1 VTGAPSVDE
10 ALMDAALAAARSA
23 DFATSPNPMVGCVVA
38 WEGEVIAT
46 GFHRRAGDPHAE
58 VEALLLAGDRARGA
72 DVYVTLEPCAHQGR
86 TPPCIDAVI
95 EAAPRRVVVAMS
107 DPNPRVS
114 GRGVDALRAAGILVE
129 VGLRETEAR
138 RVNEFYVKHITTGL
152 PFVTAKF
159 AASLDG
165 RIATAGGESQ
175 WITSDASRAV
185 AHRLRHTHDAVLVGI
200 STVLTDD
207 PALTTRFEGGRSPL
221 RVVVDSDLRIPD
233 SARVLE
239 PGVGAALI
247 ATTTRAEPERIARL
261 RASGVQVEVIDQGPG
276 GIDLRALM
284 TLLGSRDVMSV
295 LVEGGAGVL
304 GSAFDAAIVDKVVA
318 MLAPRIIGGATAPGA
333 VGGAGVPSLAAS
345 PLLTDVSVETAGP
358 DLIVTGYC
366 VR

>member
-1 VTGAPSVDE
+1 
-10 ALMDAALAAARSA
+10 
-23 DFATSPNPMVGCVVA
+23 
-38 WEGEVIAT
+38 
-46 GFHRRAGDPHAE
+46 
-58 VEALLLAGDRARGA
+58 
-72 DVYVTLEPCAHQGR
+72 
-86 TPPCIDAVI
+86 
-95 EAAPRRVVVAMS
+95 
-107 DPNPRVS
+107 
-114 GRGVDALRAAGILVE
+114 
-129 VGLRETEAR
+129 
-138 RVNEFYVKHITTGL
+138 
-152 PFVTAKF
+152 
-159 AASLDG
+159 
-165 RIATAGGESQ
+165 
-175 WITSDASRAV
+175 
-185 AHRLRHTHDAVLVGI
+185 
-200 STVLTDD
+200 
-207 PALTTRFEGGRSPL
+207 
-221 RVVVDSDLRIPD
+221 
-233 SARVLE
+233 
-239 PGVGAALI
+239 VGAALI

>member
-1 VTGAPSVDE
+1 MTGAPSGDE